1 MAALPP
7 SPASSLQIPSGSTT
21 SAGSSGGA
29 TASSKR
35 KRRLHDLSTDEINE
49 IVALRGKLSQAVVGK
64 KYGIEQTEVSAIQR
78 MQRVKIAR
86 LVDENEKKPMV
97 GRVKGVDVTIPIVYG
112 SIAFWLGKKAAESTH
127 KWTTYVRSANNEDL
141 SVLIKK
147 VVFQLHP
154 SFEKPTRT
162 VEAAPFE
169 LSESGWGEFEIGIT
183 IYFHSDVGEKP
194 LELFHHLKLYADD
207 ESIPQTTKKPVV
219 VEAYDEIVLSEPM
232 EASFGRL
239 RNHPVARVSGSPTSP
254 LVHPVGESSFER
266 KGGDTKD
273 HPLAQWFMKHS
284 ETEDMSFL
292 QCARQQVWGAITKLK
307 KDIGAMEN
315 EMLRIKATTR

>member
-1 MAALPP
+1 MAAPP
-7 SPASSLQIPSGSTT
+7 SPASSHQIPSGSTT

-49 IVALRGKLSQAVVGK
+49 IVALRGKMSQAVVGK

-86 LVDENEKKPMV
+86 LVDDNDKKPMV
-97 GRVKGVDVTIPIVYG
+97 GRVKGVEVTIPIVYG
-112 SIAFWLGKKAAESTH
+112 SISFWLGKKAAESTH
-127 KWTTYVRSANNEDL
+127 KWTTYVRSATNEDL
-141 SVLIKK
+141 SVLVKK

-162 VEAAPFE
+162 IEAAPFE

-183 IYFHSDVGEKP
+183 IYFHPDVGEKP

-219 VEAYDEIVLSEPM
+219 VESYDEIVLSEPM

-239 RNHPVARVSGSPTSP
+239 RNHPVARVTGNPSSP
-254 LVHPVGESSFER
+254 LVLPAGESSLDR
-266 KGGDTKD
+266 KGRDTKD
-273 HPLAQWFMKHS
+273 HALVQWFMKHS
-284 ETEDMSFL
+284 EAEDL
-292 QCARQQVWGAITKLK
+292 NLLTTARQQVWAAAAKLK
-307 KDIGAMEN
+307 KELGSLEN
-315 EMLRIKATTR
+315 EVLRIKATTH